1 MTQMQK
7 LYLILFAA
15 AVVSLFIFHD
25 LARADIID
33 EMNTVRA
40 TPLIEDKVLNKYA
53 LIRCKTM
60 TEWSHNG
67 FLSIAYDVMYTYGK
81 RGIITRYKDVGEN
94 LAVDFPTAGS
104 TMQAWMNSPGH
115 RSNIERKIYSRVGSA
130 TCRNVVGTTTVVL
143 FGGK

>member
-1 MTQMQK
+1 MTK
-7 LYLILFAA
+7 KAALTIILILVMFYLRT
-15 AVVSLFIFHD
+15 STH
-25 LARADIID
+25 ADIVQ

-67 FLSIAYDVMYTYGK
+67 FYSIAYDVMYTYGK

-94 LAVDFPTAGS
+94 LALGFTNTGS

-115 RSNIERKIYSRVGSA
+115 RSNIESKTYSRVGSA